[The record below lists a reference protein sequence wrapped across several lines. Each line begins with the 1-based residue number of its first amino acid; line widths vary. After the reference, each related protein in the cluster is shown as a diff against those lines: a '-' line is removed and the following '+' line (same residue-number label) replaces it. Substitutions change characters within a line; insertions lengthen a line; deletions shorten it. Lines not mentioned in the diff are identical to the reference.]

1 MSSGK
6 VSICEAL
13 GLETKAEVGP
23 LFRVHQDNQVNSA
36 ITKLEED
43 LAAKIEEGLKN
54 HHSDNRVEALGD
66 LIMAELGIQ
75 KVPQSSQ
82 MQALD
87 LNAQFSSDFISFT
100 NLQREIDEQC
110 LRPLGQ
116 EQSDEV
122 SQILDDMASSQTD
135 KLCGA

>member
-1 MSSGK
+1 MSGGK

-13 GLETKAEVGP
+13 GLETKAEVGA

-43 LAAKIEEGLKN
+43 LSAKIEEGLKN

-75 KVPQSSQ
+75 KVPQGSQ

-116 EQSDEV
+116 QQSDEV
-122 SQILDDMASSQTD
+122 A
-135 KLCGA
+135 